1 MLLKVGSKGEN
12 VKTLQTVLGL
22 SSDGIFGKGTERAV
36 KDFQSLNG
44 LDVDGLVGKG
54 TWAAM
59 GLLDTDMASSNVDP
73 KDAKGNYTKK
83 KYRADNGLEVFEFF
97 MPEDEYKKGPINAE
111 WVFIHHTAGWH
122 NPYNCIKQWDA
133 DTNGAISTEF
143 VMGGPSVKGND
154 VNFDGEV
161 VQAFPEGNWG
171 YHLGKNGS
179 QKMHVNSIGMEVCN
193 FGYVV
198 DGKTYAGT
206 RVEESQIVTL
216 AKPFKGHSTWHRY
229 SDKQITNLK
238 LWLEFIGKRDGID
251 ITAGLPALVKQHGAG
266 AFEFNEDA
274 YYGRVKG
281 VWTHTNTRKDKFD
294 MFPQQEL
301 MDMLVSL

>member
-1 MLLKVGSKGEN
+1 MLLKVGSTGEN

-44 LDVDGLVGKG
+44 LGVDGLVGKG

-73 KDAKGNYTKK
+73 NDAKGTYTKN
-83 KYRADNGLEVFEFF
+83 KYTADNGLDIVEFF
-97 MPEDEYKKGPINAE
+97 MPDDEYKKGPINAE

-133 DTNGAISTEF
+133 DKNGAISTEF

-154 VNFDGEV
+154 DKFDGEV
-161 VQAFPEGNWG
+161 AQAFPEGNWG

-206 RVEESQIVTL
+206 IVEESQIVTL
-216 AKPFKGHSTWHRY
+216 AKPFKGH
-229 SDKQITNLK
+229 
-238 LWLEFIGKRDGID
+238 
-251 ITAGLPALVKQHGAG
+251 
-266 AFEFNEDA
+266 
-274 YYGRVKG
+274 
-281 VWTHTNTRKDKFD
+281 
-294 MFPQQEL
+294 
-301 MDMLVSL
+301 